1 MVIPR
6 VSCRTPLLLVAWLCL
21 PCSALR
27 AQEYESPPEVLR
39 DAASRGAA
47 DILSELERGTQAAE
61 AAELLDQVWN
71 RLVFYTVADALPGDD
86 PHEVRGLQ
94 AYRYLAELGR
104 TDKQLGATSSGP
116 GSTSLAEK
124 PGIPE
129 LLALALEHGAIE
141 QSVNGTGL
149 TLSTSPYAFVRLLE
163 PDNAANFEQYGLWR
177 RIGGS
182 VTFDMRTE
190 DPTVANVDIN
200 QVAEWSVRVRVIGD
214 RSTRTKK
221 FTQRWSEVVQP
232 KIQARL
238 NALSGGIS
246 KALNGSPEL
255 RDAADASSEVLK
267 GQIAGYLE
275 SSDGVPREQR
285 IETITAMTLSA
296 LKTTV
301 FDPISESRIALSEET
316 FRGITVAMSGL
327 VKAHQDLFSAQQ
339 DLGGILDE
347 LNRSPLLTVA
357 FTHHTKVQ
365 GSAFSDAKLL
375 FETHVAPFDAVVNGF
390 ISWYDHPDPA
400 FNQESVR
407 DFGGTVEL
415 AGSVKNP
422 FGRSRKLDV
431 VEPILISATYQLSR
445 LEEANDAIHI
455 AQVKVSIPVTTGVTL
470 PLSVTYASRTDL
482 IDEDE
487 VRGNFGFSLDLDK
500 LYALAHAFTG
510 L

>member
-1 MVIPR
+1 MAIPR
-6 VSCRTPLLLVAWLCL
+6 VSCRTPLLLMAGLVLT
-21 PCSALR
+21 CSAVR
-27 AQEYESPPEVLR
+27 AQEYENPPEVLR

-255 RDAADASSEVLK
+255 RDAADASSETLK

>member
-1 MVIPR
+1 MP
-6 VSCRTPLLLVAWLCL
+6 
-21 PCSALR
+21 
-27 AQEYESPPEVLR
+27 
-39 DAASRGAA
+39 DAAPSRGVARPSLWCAAGPGIRKPTRGAAGRGLAGRAA
-47 DILSELERGTQAAE
+47 DILSEFEGGTQAGE
-61 AAELLDQVWN
+61 AAELAPDQVWN

-124 PGIPE
+124 PGFSE

-141 QSVNGTGL
+141 QSVSGTGL

-182 VTFDMRTE
+182 VTFDMRSE
-190 DPTVANVDIN
+190 DPTIANVDIN
-200 QVAEWSVRVRVIGD
+200 QVAEWSIRVRVIGD

-255 RDAADASSEVLK
+255 RDAADASSETLK

-285 IETITAMTLSA
+285 IETITTMTLSA
-296 LKTTV
+296 LKSTV

-339 DLGGILDE
+339 DLGGIHE
-347 LNRSPLLTVA
+347 SSTGRRCSPSRLPIT
-357 FTHHTKVQ
+357 
-365 GSAFSDAKLL
+365 
-375 FETHVAPFDAVVNGF
+375 P
-390 ISWYDHPDPA
+390 
-400 FNQESVR
+400 
-407 DFGGTVEL
+407 
-415 AGSVKNP
+415 
-422 FGRSRKLDV
+422 RSRGWCIRRQAALRCPPRSLRRRGQRV
-431 VEPILISATYQLSR
+431 HLL
-445 LEEANDAIHI
+445 
-455 AQVKVSIPVTTGVTL
+455 
-470 PLSVTYASRTDL
+470 
-482 IDEDE
+482 
-487 VRGNFGFSLDLDK
+487 VRPSGSGF
-500 LYALAHAFTG
+500 
-510 L
+510 

>member
-6 VSCRTPLLLVAWLCL
+6 VSCRTPLLLVAWLGL

-27 AQEYESPPEVLR
+27 AQEYQSPPEVLR

-47 DILSELERGTQAAE
+47 DILSEFERGTQAGE

-141 QSVNGTGL
+141 QSVSGTGL
-149 TLSTSPYAFVRLLE
+149 TLATSPYAFVRLLE

-182 VTFDMRTE
+182 VTFDMRSE
-190 DPTVANVDIN
+190 DPTIANVDIN

>member
-1 MVIPR
+1 MAIPGVFR
-6 VSCRTPLLLVAWLCL
+6 KASLAITAALLFPRAG
-21 PCSALR
+21 AG
-27 AQEYESPPEVLR
+27 AQEYENPPEVLR

-47 DILSELERGTQAAE
+47 DIVSEVESGSPASDAADG
-61 AAELLDQVWN
+61 LDQVWD
-71 RLVFYTVADALPGDD
+71 RLVFYTVADALPGDA

-104 TDKQLGATSSGP
+104 TDKQLGASSSGP

-141 QSVNGTGL
+141 QSVSGTGL

-163 PDNAANFEQYGLWR
+163 PDNAANFDQYGLWR

-182 VTFDMRTE
+182 VTFDMRSE
-190 DPTVANVDIN
+190 DPTVGNVDIN

-214 RSTRTKK
+214 RSTRTKG
-221 FTQRWSEVVQP
+221 FTKRWTQVVQP
-232 KIQARL
+232 KIQVRL
-238 NALSGGIS
+238 NALSGGID

-255 RDAADASSEVLK
+255 RDAADASSETLK
-267 GQIAGYLE
+267 EQIAGYLE
-275 SSDGVPREQR
+275 SSEGAPREQR
-285 IETITAMTLSA
+285 IEAITAMTLSA

-301 FDPISESRIALSEET
+301 FDPISESRLKLSEET
-316 FRGITVAMSGL
+316 FRGITTAMSGL
-327 VKAHQDLFSAQQ
+327 VKAHEDLFSAQQ

-357 FTHHTKVQ
+357 FTHHTKEQ
-365 GSAFSDAKLL
+365 GSAYSDAKLL

-390 ISWYDHPDPA
+390 ISWYDDPDPA

-407 DFGGTVEL
+407 DFGGNIEL

-431 VEPILISATYQLSR
+431 VEPILISAAYQLSR
-445 LEEANDAIHI
+445 LEEANKAIHV

>member
-1 MVIPR
+1 M
-6 VSCRTPLLLVAWLCL
+6 
-21 PCSALR
+21 
-27 AQEYESPPEVLR
+27 
-39 DAASRGAA
+39 
-47 DILSELERGTQAAE
+47 
-61 AAELLDQVWN
+61 
-71 RLVFYTVADALPGDD
+71 
-86 PHEVRGLQ
+86 
-94 AYRYLAELGR
+94 
-104 TDKQLGATSSGP
+104 
-116 GSTSLAEK
+116 
-124 PGIPE
+124 
-129 LLALALEHGAIE
+129 
-141 QSVNGTGL
+141 
-149 TLSTSPYAFVRLLE
+149 
-163 PDNAANFEQYGLWR
+163 
-177 RIGGS
+177 
-182 VTFDMRTE
+182 
-190 DPTVANVDIN
+190 
-200 QVAEWSVRVRVIGD
+200 
-214 RSTRTKK
+214 
-221 FTQRWSEVVQP
+221 QP

-255 RDAADASSEVLK
+255 RDAADASSETLK

-285 IETITAMTLSA
+285 IETITTMTLSA

-301 FDPISESRIALSEET
+301 FDPISESRIALSGET

-365 GSAFSDAKLL
+365 GSAHSDAKLL
-375 FETHVAPFDAVVNGF
+375 FDAHLVPSTPWSTG
-390 ISWYDHPDPA
+390 SSP
-400 FNQESVR
+400 
-407 DFGGTVEL
+407 GTTIRIRL
-415 AGSVKNP
+415 LI
-422 FGRSRKLDV
+422 RSRCATTGNGRAGWIGE
-431 VEPILISATYQLSR
+431 EPLWPLEEAGCGGADTDLGGLPASR

-482 IDEDE
+482 IDEDA
-487 VRGNFGFSLDLDK
+487 VRGIFGFSLDLDK

>member
-1 MVIPR
+1 
-6 VSCRTPLLLVAWLCL
+6 
-21 PCSALR
+21 
-27 AQEYESPPEVLR
+27 
-39 DAASRGAA
+39 
-47 DILSELERGTQAAE
+47 
-61 AAELLDQVWN
+61 
-71 RLVFYTVADALPGDD
+71 
-86 PHEVRGLQ
+86 
-94 AYRYLAELGR
+94 
-104 TDKQLGATSSGP
+104 
-116 GSTSLAEK
+116 
-124 PGIPE
+124 
-129 LLALALEHGAIE
+129 
-141 QSVNGTGL
+141 
-149 TLSTSPYAFVRLLE
+149 
-163 PDNAANFEQYGLWR
+163 
-177 RIGGS
+177 
-182 VTFDMRTE
+182 
-190 DPTVANVDIN
+190 
-200 QVAEWSVRVRVIGD
+200 
-214 RSTRTKK
+214 
-221 FTQRWSEVVQP
+221 
-232 KIQARL
+232 
-238 NALSGGIS
+238 
-246 KALNGSPEL
+246 
-255 RDAADASSEVLK
+255 
-267 GQIAGYLE
+267 
-275 SSDGVPREQR
+275 
-285 IETITAMTLSA
+285 MTLSA

-365 GSAFSDAKLL
+365 GSAYSDAKLL
-375 FETHVAPFDAVVNGF
+375 FDAHLAPFDAVVNGF

-431 VEPILISATYQLSR
+431 VEPILISAAYQLSR